1 MPVVEWTEKIFGVD
15 DLKKIVFLD
24 IDGTLVEY
32 RIGKDKVSD
41 ATIRA
46 IEEIRQ
52 KGGKVVLC
60 SGRALSIMDDHI
72 RNLPVDGYVTSN
84 GAYAEIDGEI
94 VHNVSLTGERLAE
107 VLDFLD
113 DNKIMYVAETQRYAY
128 YSHMGNKEL
137 MEYVEMANMPQKYAK
152 DAMVRDY
159 QGINM
164 FIMFIDTREQE
175 QKAKEFLREFTF
187 IRQTGYRAY
196 DVLFTSS
203 SKAEGALAVRRH
215 FGEDN
220 ETYAFGDGM
229 NDRTLFSV
237 VDVSIAMGNACDI
250 LKEEADHITED
261 VDKEGVLKALVS
273 LGLVSPEL
281 G

>member
-1 MPVVEWTEKIFGVD
+1 
-15 DLKKIVFLD
+15 LKKIVFLD

-46 IEEIRQ
+46 FEEIRQ

-60 SGRALSIMDDHI
+60 SGRALSVMDDHI
-72 RNLPVDGYVTSN
+72 RSLPVDGYVTSN

-94 VHNVSLTGERLAE
+94 VHNVSLTGDRLAE

-113 DNKIMYVAETQRYAY
+113 ENRIMYIAETQEFSY
-128 YSHMGNKEL
+128 YSHLNDKEIVD
-137 MEYVEMANMPQKYAK
+137 YVTVAKMPRKYAK
-152 DAMVRDY
+152 DARVRDY
-159 QGINM
+159 QGVNM
-164 FIMFIDTREQE
+164 FIVFLDTKEQE
-175 QKAKEFLREFTF
+175 EKARGFLREFTF

-215 FGEDN
+215 FGEDH

-250 LKEEADHITED
+250 LKEEATHITEE

-273 LGLVSPEL
+273 LGLVSSNL

>member
-1 MPVVEWTEKIFGVD
+1 M
-15 DLKKIVFLD
+15 KKIVFFD

-32 RIGKDKVSD
+32 RIGKDRVSD
-41 ATIRA
+41 ATIKA
-46 IEEIRQ
+46 FQEIRQ

-60 SGRALSIMDDHI
+60 SGRALSVMEDHI
-72 RNLPVDGYVTSN
+72 RSLPVDGYVTSN

-94 VHNVSLTGERLAE
+94 VHNVSLTGERLKE

-113 DNKIMYVAETQRYAY
+113 ENKIMYIAETQQYSY
-128 YSHMGNKEL
+128 YSHLGNKEL
-137 MEYVEMANMPQKYAK
+137 MDYVTLARMPQKYAK
-152 DAMVRDY
+152 DANKRDY

-164 FIMFIDTREQE
+164 FIMFMDTKEQE
-175 QKAKEFLREFTF
+175 LKAREFLREFTF

-215 FGEDN
+215 FGEDH

-250 LKEEADHITED
+250 LKEEASHITDD
-261 VDKEGVLKALVS
+261 VEKEGVLKALVS
-273 LGLVSPEL
+273 LGLVSKNL